1 MRHHPIEFQHM
12 PRMCKDQ
19 KGLKH
24 ITSGNNSSQTST
36 MLTSM
41 LTLEGKALSPAVVN
55 LPCNNKQDFDSHNQQ
70 NSVAILSLEIIILLI
85 AAMT

>member
-1 MRHHPIEFQHM
+1 MCHSPIDFQHM

-24 ITSGNNSSQTST
+24 ITYTNSSQTSAR
-36 MLTSM
+36 

-55 LPCNNKQDFDSHNQQ
+55 FPCNSKQDNQQ
-70 NSVAILSLEIIILLI
+70 
-85 AAMT
+85 